1 MGVVAKRVLF
11 VLACI
16 WVGASCAKDPTA
28 DFPLK
33 PGIYTSSVKDG
44 ILCVEI
50 ENVNS
55 CYIYFEGYKD
65 YPGHE
70 AYHGSF
76 NYNGGG
82 VGSIFSIKGYASKP
96 YDENASPSDLYYHW
110 QYIYTFTG
118 SAGAIMTEDSFQYF
132 VDTQR
137 PWDDDK
143 TINIVFTK
151 R

>member
-1 MGVVAKRVLF
+1 MKKVFFIVAIVF
-11 VLACI
+11 
-16 WVGASCAKDPTA
+16 GFASCTKDPTA

-33 PGIYTSSVKDG
+33 PGIYTSAVKDG
-44 ILCVEI
+44 TLCVEI

-65 YPGHE
+65 YPGYE
-70 AYHGSF
+70 AYHGLF

-82 VGSIFSIKGYASKP
+82 VGSIFSIKGYATKP
-96 YDENASPSDLYYHW
+96 YREDARPDDLYYRW

-118 SAGAIMTEDSFQYF
+118 SAGAILSEDSFQYF

-137 PWDDDK
+137 PWDDDS
-143 TINIVFTK
+143 TINVIFT
-151 R
+151 RR